1 MTLRRISLI
10 LILAAG
16 CLLAGCQ
23 LSPEPAVEPA
33 DLVLV
38 GGKIVTVDDSLPQA
52 EALAARGDTIVAVG
66 SRREIEPYVGP
77 ATEVIELEGHLAIPG
92 FIDGHGHFMG
102 LGDSRLQLDLGSA
115 ANWDEIVAM
124 VGEAAAASEPGQWI
138 RGHGWHQDKWDEVP
152 SPHVE
157 GFPIHDRL
165 SAVAPEN
172 PVLLT
177 HASGHALFAN
187 AKAMELAGVDG
198 KTPAPP
204 GGDILKDDAGRPT
217 GLMRETAE
225 SLIVQAHSPDGRSTP
240 AEMRKMAELASEECL
255 AKGVTS
261 FHDAGVPFETI
272 DFLKQA
278 ADEGILGIR
287 LWVMVRG
294 TAEGLA
300 EKLPEYR
307 TTGYADGFLSVG
319 GIKLLLDGALGSRG
333 AWLLEPY
340 SDSPESIGL
349 QTIPTETL
357 REVAE
362 LAIEHG
368 YQLCTHAIGDRA
380 NRVVLDVYEETFK
393 AHPEKQDLR
402 WRVEHAQH
410 LHPDDVPRF
419 AQLGVVAAM
428 QAVHCT
434 SDGPWVPDRL
444 GDRRSEE
451 GAYVWQKLLRSGA
464 LVINGTDVPVEDV
477 DPIANY
483 YASVSRRL
491 NDGTVFYP
499 DQRMGRLEA
508 LKSYTLDAAR
518 AVFEEDVKGSLEVGK
533 LADVTVL
540 SQDILTVVEEEIPQ
554 TEVLYTIVGGKV
566 AYRGK

>member
-1 MTLRRISLI
+1 MTFRRITLI
-10 LILAAG
+10 LILLAG

-38 GGKIVTVDDSLPQA
+38 GGKIVTVDDSHPEA

-77 ATEVIELEGHLAIPG
+77 ATEVIEIEGRLAIPG

-102 LGDSRLQLDLGSA
+102 LGDSRLQLDLGNA
-115 ANWDEIVAM
+115 ASWDEIVAM
-124 VGEAAAASEPGQWI
+124 VAEAVATSESGQWI

-157 GFPIHDRL
+157 GFPLHDGL
-165 SAVAPEN
+165 SAVSSEN

-187 AKAMELAGVDG
+187 AKAMELAGVDAT
-198 KTPAPP
+198 TPDPP
-204 GGDILKDDAGRPT
+204 GGDVLKDDAGRPT
-217 GLMRETAE
+217 GLFRETAE
-225 SLIVQAHSPDGRSTP
+225 SLIVQAYSSDSRSTP
-240 AEMRKMAELASEECL
+240 AEARRMAELASQECL

-294 TAEGLA
+294 TSEGLA

-307 TTGYADGFLSVG
+307 TTGYADRHLTVG
-319 GIKLLLDGALGSRG
+319 GIKLLIDGALGSRG

-340 SDSPESIGL
+340 TDSPESIGL
-349 QTIPTETL
+349 QTVPTETL

-380 NRVVLDVYEETFK
+380 NRVTLDVYEETFK

-402 WRVEHAQH
+402 WRIEHAQH
-410 LHPDDVPRF
+410 IDPEDIPRF
-419 AQLGVVAAM
+419 AELGVVAAM
-428 QAVHCT
+428 QGVHCT

-444 GDRRSEE
+444 GERRTQE
-451 GAYVWQKLLRSGA
+451 GAYVWQKLLQSGA
-464 LVINGTDVPVEDV
+464 TVINGTDVPVEDV

-491 NDGTVFYP
+491 KDGTVFYP

-540 SQDILTVVEEEIPQ
+540 SQDILTVAEEEIPQ

-566 AYRGK
+566 AYRGE